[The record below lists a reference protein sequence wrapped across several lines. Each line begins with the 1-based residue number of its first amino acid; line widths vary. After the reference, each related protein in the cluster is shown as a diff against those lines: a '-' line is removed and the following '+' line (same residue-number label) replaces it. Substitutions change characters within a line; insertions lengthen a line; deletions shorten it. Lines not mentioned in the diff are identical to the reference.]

1 MIGLG
6 KRKGIYSFICSLYYC
21 ELGHEK
27 TMDDSISSM
36 GTTSPTEMR
45 LGVMLTEE
53 QSNFPNST
61 NEECFKIEEFFKGR
75 FRNLRLFLRLM
86 CPGSIFI

>member
-21 ELGHEK
+21 EFGHEK

-36 GTTSPTEMR
+36 ETTSRTEMR

-53 QSNFPNST
+53 QITPPTPLMRSV
-61 NEECFKIEEFFKGR
+61 
-75 FRNLRLFLRLM
+75 LRLRSFSKGDSE
-86 CPGSIFI
+86 PEIVP